1 MSLASPAL
9 RQVFS
14 AIQKA
19 LKTET
24 DTPVYFQLVPEH
36 AIYGAL
42 GNPTASVSDLDTLCI
57 SLYNRILVPVTRTM
71 SRSFFPC
78 DGQDKGNDKAK
89 DKERVRKY
97 FRDPLL
103 TLARPL
109 HARVSFVRAAHASL
123 GVTDRNT
130 FLHVG
135 YQVSPCGKWVLA
147 ACVDE
152 RGEAHDLGVWLVQTP
167 TQGAGTPERE
177 GSGSGEDVAVGSGEG
192 EDIYA
197 FVVRKVWEFA
207 IEFAKNA
214 DVEWR
219 IVVAKLGSM
228 DESELNGMSVTLS
241 FMDLVSINLSSL
253 GRLSCYCTRQPTR
266 NTETTSHPSFS
277 RARLIVDVLF
287 DGVHTTQITH
297 AGHENN
303 SYRPFGFLQQ
313 KPIAER
319 LYRYHHDDLC
329 HPALHAPSTITSAE
343 PFRLWTCLHSGALLP
358 IDGHSGRNVVISRT
372 SPFVAPAVHDDPH
385 LHPRIF
391 AVTHRDKDATH
402 TSFACLPCSDVS

>member
-1 MSLASPAL
+1 MTDLPTFSSNLVIFVVTPISMMSLASPAL

-14 AIQKA
+14 AVQKA
-19 LKTET
+19 LKTQP
-24 DTPVYFQLVPEH
+24 DTPVYFQFIPEH

-42 GNPTASVSDLDTLCI
+42 GNPTAFVSDLDSLCI
-57 SLYNRILVPVTRTM
+57 SLYNRILAPVNRAM
-71 SRSFFPC
+71 SRSFSPC
-78 DGQDKGNDKAK
+78 DGRNKGNDKAK

-109 HARVSFVRAAHASL
+109 HAKVSFVRAAHASL

-152 RGEAHDLGVWLVQTP
+152 RGEAHNLGVWLVQTP
-167 TQGAGTPERE
+167 TQGAGTPERD

-207 IEFAKNA
+207 IEFARNA

-219 IVVAKLGSM
+219 VVVAKLGSV
-228 DESELNGMSVTLS
+228 DESELNGMSVTVLYGPHLNHP
-241 FMDLVSINLSSL
+241 FQL
-253 GRLSCYCTRQPTR
+253 GQ
-266 NTETTSHPSFS
+266 
-277 RARLIVDVLF
+277 A
-287 DGVHTTQITH
+287 
-297 AGHENN
+297 
-303 SYRPFGFLQQ
+303 FL
-313 KPIAER
+313 
-319 LYRYHHDDLC
+319 L
-329 HPALHAPSTITSAE
+329 
-343 PFRLWTCLHSGALLP
+343 LHSSIDLEYRDYKSLFFRSSP
-358 IDGHSGRNVVISRT
+358 IHRGRSVQLG
-372 SPFVAPAVHDDPH
+372 PH
-385 LHPRIF
+385 HPNHPR
-391 AVTHRDKDATH
+391 R
-402 TSFACLPCSDVS
+402 P